1 MANILPLLTSKK
13 SVLAL
18 IAVCVIVISENG
30 DWLRSMDKESLK
42 CLRDIVCVA
51 IISQAAVDIVEMW
64 KGRTVGTR
72 SGAKAK

>member
-1 MANILPLLTSKK
+1 MANIIPLLTSKK

-18 IAVCVIVISENG
+18 IAMAVIVISENR
-30 DWLRSMDKESLK
+30 DWLRSMSDTHVV
-42 CLRDIVCVA
+42 CLTVITCVA